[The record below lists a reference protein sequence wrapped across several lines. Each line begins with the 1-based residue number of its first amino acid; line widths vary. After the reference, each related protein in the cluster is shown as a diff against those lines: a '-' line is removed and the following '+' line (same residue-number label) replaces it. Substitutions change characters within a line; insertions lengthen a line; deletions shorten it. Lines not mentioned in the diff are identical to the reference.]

1 MTSYH
6 DDDEPTLHN
15 ITNFPKPRRDAGDH
29 RGRSPQRLMDAN
41 EIVVHREQTTLGP
54 YGAMKPKDPVGVG
67 VHPHG
72 RDTLARGAS
81 SGVSGLKPCAAQFG
95 QLLHCQ

>member
-1 MTSYH
+1 
-6 DDDEPTLHN
+6 
-15 ITNFPKPRRDAGDH
+15 
-29 RGRSPQRLMDAN
+29 MDAN

-67 VHPHG
+67 VHPHR

-95 QLLHCQ
+95 QTGQTLNVDGGHPQSEPIE